1 MLNLLVVLAG
11 LVVLIASGIFGIFF
25 PLSRGATVGG
35 VRQVPP
41 PKVHIVRG
49 LVGGAIGGII
59 MIIGFA
65 GPLVEVPAGDVRLVA
80 EIWQGHTVA
89 AGTGVPP
96 LVPIYQRVTH

>member
-49 LVGGAIGGII
+49 LVGGAIGGVI
-59 MIIGFA
+59 MIIGFP
-65 GPLVEVPAGDVRLVA
+65 GPFLEVPPRNIGVVT
-80 EIWQGHTVA
+80 EIGHGPTVTP
-89 AGTGVPP
+89 GTGLPP
-96 LVPIYQRVTH
+96 TSPLYQSARH